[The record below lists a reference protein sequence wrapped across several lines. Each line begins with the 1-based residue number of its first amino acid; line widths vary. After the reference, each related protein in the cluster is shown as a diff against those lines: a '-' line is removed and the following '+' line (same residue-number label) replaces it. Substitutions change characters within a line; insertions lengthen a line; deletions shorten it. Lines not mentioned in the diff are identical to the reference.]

1 MKIKISSRSTIGDT
15 ATVSN
20 SVLAVLKQANLD
32 DAFIQLQLQKLED
45 NHTKLSNSYKEL
57 GAKNSLLPKDEARD
71 NALRVLFYE
80 AKSKSLW
87 PQANVKNAAIQLL
100 ETLDNYGLEIIQ
112 YPYHIESA
120 NINGLIAD
128 LKTPVMQAVIA
139 KLDGVNM
146 LVDQLITTQ
155 ADFETAYL
163 DYVSQKVDNKETLPA
178 YRLSELIQAQ
188 INQEL
193 LVYLEGM
200 IQADPTKFINT
211 YQLIVTI
218 VQDHNSKVKNRNKQ
232 ASKLQTNEVN

>member
-1 MKIKISSRSTIGDT
+1 
-15 ATVSN
+15 
-20 SVLAVLKQANLD
+20 
-32 DAFIQLQLQKLED
+32 
-45 NHTKLSNSYKEL
+45 
-57 GAKNSLLPKDEARD
+57 
-71 NALRVLFYE
+71 
-80 AKSKSLW
+80 
-87 PQANVKNAAIQLL
+87 
-100 ETLDNYGLEIIQ
+100 
-112 YPYHIESA
+112 
-120 NINGLIAD
+120 
-128 LKTPVMQAVIA
+128 MQAVIA